1 MNVLLL
7 YGIYYHCMD
16 LSVIEI
22 MSTSNRIQFSLISYF
37 MFHLLPLTCL
47 KVIDMVKN
55 IKWKLKLF
63 FCRSFRLMKM
73 LLGLVLEALINWN
86 LKHFFTP
93 WFTVHSFYN
102 HYCSWL
108 FTFLV
113 IMFVDERCLII
124 IQTPLLSHL
133 CTNQIALLV
142 SEFR

>member
-7 YGIYYHCMD
+7 YVMYCRCMD
-16 LSVIEI
+16 LLVIEI

-37 MFHLLPLTCL
+37 MFHILPFTCL

-86 LKHFFTP
+86 SKHFYTMIYSTFFLQP
-93 WFTVHSFYN
+93 LLLMVIYFPGDNVHGWKMFDYNLNSSSF
-102 HYCSWL
+102 
-108 FTFLV
+108 
-113 IMFVDERCLII
+113 MFVYQSDCFISIR
-124 IQTPLLSHL
+124 
-133 CTNQIALLV
+133 V
-142 SEFR
+142 